1 MFIAPDVVAKTGD
14 KEGKA
19 KSPDDAFHD
28 DGVHILNRMIFSEGC
43 SIPRR

>member
-1 MFIAPDVVAKTGD
+1 MAPDVVAKTGD
-14 KEGKA
+14 KDGKA

-28 DGVHILNRMIFSEGC
+28 EGVHILNRMICSEGC

>member
-1 MFIAPDVVAKTGD
+1 MLIAPDVVAKTGD

-19 KSPDDAFHD
+19 KSPDDAFHN
-28 DGVHILNRMIFSEGC
+28 GGFHILNRMIFSEGC

>member
-1 MFIAPDVVAKTGD
+1 MFITPDVVAKTGD

-28 DGVHILNRMIFSEGC
+28 DGVHILNRMIFSESC